1 MFKPI
6 GRIVNQKTTN
16 GLARSI
22 SAAVVVAKATATAAG
37 RFEAIRF
44 RNGRL
49 TIVAPSL
56 MAAQDLALQKEQI
69 VEELNTA
76 FGERIIKDLYVR
88 S

>member
-6 GRIVNQKTTN
+6 GRIVKQKTAT

-22 SAAVVVAKATATAAG
+22 SAAVVVTKATTTAAG
-37 RFEAIRF
+37 RFEAVRF

-69 VEELNTA
+69 IIELNTA
-76 FGERIIKDLYVR
+76 FGDHIVKDLFVR